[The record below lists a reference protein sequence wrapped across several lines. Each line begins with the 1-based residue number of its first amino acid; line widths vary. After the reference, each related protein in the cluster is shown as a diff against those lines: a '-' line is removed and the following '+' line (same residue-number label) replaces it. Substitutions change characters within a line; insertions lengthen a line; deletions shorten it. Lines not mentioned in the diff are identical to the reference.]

1 VAEALGSDIV
11 LRFTASGQPIFFSLE
26 SPMGTYNAFCALS
39 TKAVKEAREDGKQPV
54 RGGANGARNV
64 ATGDRNEAVQR
75 KRQREFEGFD
85 GGRHPSKRKP
95 ATGADSASNGM
106 RTPAGFASST
116 STSSRPRSGSHVY
129 VESDPGVEG
138 GNGADNG
145 LSFAGVATSTQPRMN
160 GYLPEDVEAEPL
172 FFPEASQSVDGR
184 MEPPA
189 SQVLR
194 DAGLQ
199 DFERMSQVELR
210 AMLEDDDEEM
220 NEITGGIGDGGGGSG
235 GDVEMGEAFAEAQE
249 DFGEGKSDN
258 PFAPTQRSREDE
270 FRPLFDD

>member
-1 VAEALGSDIV
+1 
-11 LRFTASGQPIFFSLE
+11 
-26 SPMGTYNAFCALS
+26 MGTYNAFCALS

-54 RGGANGARNV
+54 VRGANGAPNV
-64 ATGDRNEAVQR
+64 GTNEAVQR
-75 KRQREFEGFD
+75 KRQHEFEGFD

-95 ATGADSASNGM
+95 ATGADSASIGI
-106 RTPAGFASST
+106 RTPVGFASST
-116 STSSRPRSGSHVY
+116 STGSRPRSGSHVY

-138 GNGADNG
+138 GNRPENG

-160 GYLPEDVEAEPL
+160 GYVPEDTEAEPL
-172 FFPEASQSVDGR
+172 FLPEASQSVGGQT
-184 MEPPA
+184 EPPA

-220 NEITGGIGDGGGGSG
+220 NDLTGEFGGG
-235 GDVEMGEAFAEAQE
+235 GDVEMGEAFAEAPE
-249 DFGEGKSDN
+249 DMGEAKGN
-258 PFAPTQRSREDE
+258 NHYAPTQRSREDE